1 MKKYIYL
8 LFYCFVCSL
17 PLFAQENGTPRKQAI
32 SQKDIFIS
40 FDCVKHLVFPV
51 QVSDIAI
58 GEQELVMASRVEE
71 APHIVRLSAQA
82 EGFTEETN
90 LTVVC
95 IDGSVYTITSATFP
109 KAARIVPNHYEDNG
123 KWQHHDYQAE
133 VSDLHSA
140 EFFFPEDIAYGTPG
154 NEVSFTLAAYNNQLK
169 VSTPKM
175 PWHIPTCLWWIRP

>member
-95 IDGSVYTITSATFP
+95 IDGSVYTYHI
-109 KAARIVPNHYEDNG
+109 RY
-123 KWQHHDYQAE
+123 
-133 VSDLHSA
+133 L
-140 EFFFPEDIAYGTPG
+140 PEGGTD
-154 NEVSFTLAAYNNQLK
+154 
-169 VSTPKM
+169 
-175 PWHIPTCLWWIRP
+175 